1 MPRTDFCCGLTL
13 LVSLHQAAIV
23 TKETDAMP
31 KAGGRQGKMP
41 SLPSHSEMEAF
52 IGWYSGLVL
61 YTREMDENA
70 YSKICAVRLDLVPFA
85 DDLD

>member
-1 MPRTDFCCGLTL
+1 
-13 LVSLHQAAIV
+13 LHQAALV
-23 TKETDAMP
+23 TKETDAAP
-31 KAGGRQGKMP
+31 KAGGRQGKTP

-52 IGWYSGLVL
+52 IGRYSGFVL

-70 YSKICAVRLDLVPFA
+70 YSKICAVRLDLVSFA